1 MGMPAAQSHR
11 WTADDVR
18 RLRDESTHWPH
29 YECIDGELLVS
40 PGPAVAHQRAVRE
53 MLRCLMPYLERERFG
68 ELFVGES
75 DLEIRPDTTVQP
87 DVFVI
92 PLGAKPIGAWSDIEC
107 TLLVIEVLSPSTAH
121 YDRGIKRRHYQQA
134 GVDEYWIVDLDS
146 RLVERWRPEDKRP
159 EILTER
165 LEWQPAGAGAPLTI
179 DLPALFA
186 DVGAE

>member
-1 MGMPAAQSHR
+1 
-11 WTADDVR
+11 
-18 RLRDESTHWPH
+18 
-29 YECIDGELLVS
+29 
-40 PGPAVAHQRAVRE
+40 
-53 MLRCLMPYLERERFG
+53 MPYLERERFG

-146 RLVERWRPEDKRP
+146 TNGVEVNGRRVKRAQLDP
-159 EILTER
+159 GDTFTVGSTVVTFTTET
-165 LEWQPAGAGAPLTI
+165 G
-179 DLPALFA
+179 
-186 DVGAE
+186 